1 MKYTIKEGD
10 TLSGIAKEYGTTV
23 EALAS
28 ANGIANPNLIY
39 AGNTLE
45 IPGASGAPSAAST
58 PAKSGASAAKNTPAA
73 KSTSSSKPSY
83 SESREVTAAAGAL
96 SAAESAKPAGYS
108 SAWSDEVAELARRI
122 LSGESFSYDF
132 NADPIYNV
140 YRETAERDSR
150 RAAENA
156 AAEAAAL
163 SGGYS
168 NSYGVTA
175 AAEAAS
181 NSLGELRRIIPSL
194 LEAAYKKWADERESE
209 RAKLESVLKLD
220 EADYKKYR
228 DAYSDYENER
238 RYLLDK
244 YTGLSDSDY
253 AKFLSELSSWN
264 ADRDYDRK
272 VYEYDT
278 DAAYKASRDRL
289 DDEMRRK
296 EYELALMKALS
307 GGSSGSSAR
316 SSASS
321 DVPSSDKT
329 SSGSRSAEDKTAKS
343 SVTLLDGIE
352 SSAGRRLRTAIA
364 NGTAFNSMGTVRSDF
379 VDQIKAAK
387 KNQTISTKEYNIFM
401 DYLRSVGFDV

>member
-1 MKYTIKEGD
+1 M
-10 TLSGIAKEYGTTV
+10 
-23 EALAS
+23 
-28 ANGIANPNLIY
+28 
-39 AGNTLE
+39 
-45 IPGASGAPSAAST
+45 
-58 PAKSGASAAKNTPAA
+58 
-73 KSTSSSKPSY
+73 
-83 SESREVTAAAGAL
+83 
-96 SAAESAKPAGYS
+96 
-108 SAWSDEVAELARRI
+108 
-122 LSGESFSYDF
+122 
-132 NADPIYNV
+132 
-140 YRETAERDSR
+140 
-150 RAAENA
+150 
-156 AAEAAAL
+156 
-163 SGGYS
+163 
-168 NSYGVTA
+168 
-175 AAEAAS
+175 
-181 NSLGELRRIIPSL
+181 
-194 LEAAYKKWADERESE
+194 
-209 RAKLESVLKLD
+209 LKLD

-253 AKFLSELSSWN
+253 AKFLSELSQWN

-307 GGSSGSSAR
+307 GGSSGSSGSSAK

-321 DVPSSDKT
+321 DVPSSEKT

-343 SVTLLDGIE
+343 SATLLGGIE

-387 KNQTISTKEYNIFM
+387 KNQTITTKEYNIFM